1 MFLYIFELCLSIF
14 VFLLLFL
21 VSGHELKGLM
31 AYFSLEMEE
40 VNFPLMTLVD
50 YRGFRLV
57 AISVLPVGK
66 GRFNFFCFIFLFFF
80 SFFYFGL

>member
-1 MFLYIFELCLSIF
+1 M
-14 VFLLLFL
+14 
-21 VSGHELKGLM
+21 SGHELKGLM
-31 AYFSLEMEE
+31 AYFSVGMHD

-66 GRFNFFCFIFLFFF
+66 SLLFFIPSFPSFLF
-80 SFFYFGL
+80 

>member
-1 MFLYIFELCLSIF
+1 M
-14 VFLLLFL
+14 
-21 VSGHELKGLM
+21 SGHELKGLM
-31 AYFSLEMEE
+31 AYFSVGMHY

-66 GRFNFFCFIFLFFF
+66 SYFSLIFIFNLLYFFDILLR
-80 SFFYFGL
+80 YNCLWNR